1 VENTYYY
8 TGRIDISD
16 IHPRYSFYQNDL
28 AIRNTADVT
37 SGKSILS
44 NNPRVLFLS
53 RAVYENKPKT
63 AILETIKERSS
74 VSQTAPIRFDQKHML
89 VYAIYIIIIKILAT
103 RSGFPRAYC

>member
-63 AILETIKERSS
+63 AILETIKEENIVCLAQFLKQHPLDLIKNTCLS
-74 VSQTAPIRFDQKHML
+74 TP
-89 VYAIYIIIIKILAT
+89 YI
-103 RSGFPRAYC
+103 